1 MGTYGLLA
9 FQYYLVTFISPE
21 DGRHYVNRAER
32 LASVNYHDCFQVFC
46 FSFILTE
53 SKFVSK

>member
-32 LASVNYHDCFQVFC
+32 LASVNYHDCFA
-46 FSFILTE
+46 S
-53 SKFVSK
+53 VSYLLRVSL